1 MCFLMVLDGQSQLQ
15 TSYFL
20 SFSAAIFPTVQV
32 HTLLLYLWPPG
43 WTICV
48 YCVVVEGRNCNCNL
62 TTLYDLPSEATVL
75 RWGSRKDGLG
85 HTHDA
90 SGSDICVPIRTFFQA
105 LWGKPKQIFVVL
117 KQCPAANKLL
127 QAFVWIWLIHT
138 YLIYLSYLISFSQF
152 HFPLLFYQ
160 LWFVPKILSS
170 TLSSLFFSFRTF
182 STCLHMACAI
192 PFRSS
197 PRREKRT
204 QTKTLL
210 RVVVVCVVSANCC
223 NPRLLFLCY
232 LFRCHCG

>member
-1 MCFLMVLDGQSQLQ
+1 MCFLMVSDGQSQLQ
-15 TSYFL
+15 TSHFL
-20 SFSAAIFPTVQV
+20 SFSAAIFPTAQV

-62 TTLYDLPSEATVL
+62 KTLYDLPSEATVL

-90 SGSDICVPIRTFFQA
+90 SGSDICVPIRTFFRA

-138 YLIYLSYLISFSQF
+138 YLIYLSYLISFSPSFTFLSVVICPQDFIFNFVQF
-152 HFPLLFYQ
+152 VLLFQ
-160 LWFVPKILSS
+160 GFFHM
-170 TLSSLFFSFRTF
+170 SLYG
-182 STCLHMACAI
+182 
-192 PFRSS
+192 
-197 PRREKRT
+197 
-204 QTKTLL
+204 
-210 RVVVVCVVSANCC
+210 
-223 NPRLLFLCY
+223 LCY
-232 LFRCHCG
+232 SI